1 VDAVDVQANPVCANF
16 RRDEMSGFVPRS
28 GRVRLGLLVV
38 TLFAMVLASGA
49 SASTTVT
56 IGQTDSTANYLCGS
70 GFGAGVTDEYD
81 FQTGVAS
88 GASFVVPAG
97 QWTITS
103 WSTYAGS
110 LGGLMSMMVARP
122 TAIADTYTVVATSP
136 VESLAPSVLDTFS
149 ANVRVQPGDLLGFWA
164 NIDASCITA
173 PVDNGYLNPSNPGAE
188 PAAGDTFTATAYP
201 GFKLNISATLTPTID
216 LQLSALLASVTGKG
230 PGTSLADK
238 VKLIQGYAANDKADA
253 CGTLGAFLNQV
264 KAQTGKTLTTAQ
276 AASFTTQANSARATL
291 GC

>member
-1 VDAVDVQANPVCANF
+1 
-16 RRDEMSGFVPRS
+16 MSGWVPRS
-28 GRVRLGLLVV
+28 GRVRLGLLFV

-49 SASTTVT
+49 SASTVT
-56 IGQTDSTANYLCGS
+56 IGQTSSTANYLCGS
-70 GFGAGVTDEYD
+70 GFGTGVTDEYD

-88 GASFVVPAG
+88 GASFIVPAG

-122 TAIADTYTVVATSP
+122 TGATDTYTVVATSP
-136 VESLAPSVLDTFS
+136 VASLAPSVLNTFA

-164 NIDASCITA
+164 NIEASCITD
-173 PVDNGYLNPSNPGAE
+173 PVDNGFLNPSNPGDE
-188 PAAGDTFTATAYP
+188 PAAGDTFTAAAYP
-201 GFKLNISATLTPTID
+201 GFLLNISAVLTPTID
-216 LQLSALLASVTGKG
+216 LQLNALLASVTG
-230 PGTSLADK
+230 TLALSLADK
-238 VKLIQGYAANDKADA
+238 VKQIQGYVAANDKADA

-264 KAQTGKTLTTAQ
+264 KAQAGKTSTSAQ
-276 AASFTTQANSARATL
+276 AASFTTQAKDAMATL